1 MKKTYSTP
9 KTLVVKIGV
18 RSHLM
23 DVSYQGDNLNS
34 MSFDLNSEDIG
45 GDQLVKGNK
54 SLWDN
59 EW

>member
-23 DVSYQGDNLNS
+23 DVSYQGEGSDLKS
-34 MSFDLNSEDIG
+34 MSIDATEVG
-45 GDQLVKGNK
+45 GSQLVRENK

>member
-9 KTLVVKIGV
+9 QTLVVKIGV

>member
-9 KTLVVKIGV
+9 QTLVVKIGV

-34 MSFDLNSEDIG
+34 MSFDVSSEVG
-45 GDQLVKGNK
+45 GSDQLVKGNK

>member
-23 DVSYQGDNLNS
+23 DVSYQGDSLNS
-34 MSFDLNSEDIG
+34 MSLDVNEVG
-45 GDQLVKGNK
+45 GSQLVKDNK
-54 SLWDN
+54 SIWDN